1 MTPHQAI
8 DMAAAIVGGKG
19 KLCAE
24 LGLNRQAVFN
34 WKKTKVPLRRALQ
47 IESLTGGKVRLTDL
61 RPDYASQSND
71 TQ

>member
-8 DMAAAIVGGKG
+8 DMAAAILGGKG

-34 WKKTKVPLRRALQ
+34 WKKSRIPLKRALQ
-47 IESLTGGKVRLTDL
+47 IEQLTQGKVKLTDL
-61 RPDYASQSND
+61 RPDYADQSNAA
-71 TQ
+71 